1 MCRHERDQQ
10 SPLLVLSGRSLLRP
24 AKSCVDADRAEI
36 IRPARPSLSARSQA
50 REASALSGLFLFSG
64 GVMRVKPLLVGAA
77 LVALVASASPARA
90 PSLHRRWSAA
100 VAVSV
105 GPVSRTMQVP
115 LPLESAGAGSRTSGC
130 AF

>member
-1 MCRHERDQQ
+1 MCRHERDQV

-77 LVALVASASPARA
+77 LVALVASASAARA
-90 PSLHRRWSAA
+90 QSLAGLWDAT
-100 VAVSV
+100 VVV
-105 GPVSRTMQVP
+105 
-115 LPLESAGAGSRTSGC
+115 SAGQDKGTIEVTFRFEA
-130 AF
+130 A